1 MRARTAKTGAAALLL
16 AGGITLATASPSA
29 AYTGRAT
36 HYPVGL
42 GACGQAS
49 VPSDLVVALSPAE
62 FGNGYSA
69 PHCFQSVWI
78 QHGGTSIV
86 ATVLDRGP
94 AGMPLHDLDLSLG
107 AFMALGGD
115 PKGGPIDVSWGYVET
130 SPGSTTTPPGP
141 GPIGTTMPAPTGTTK
156 APTPT
161 GTPVT
166 QRPAPTGVPITPPE
180 PDHPAPTTT
189 APPQPTGAP
198 TPGPTGPH
206 TMPVPTVPVVLQ

>member
-42 GACGQAS
+42 GACGQSS
-49 VPSDLVVALSPAE
+49 VPGDLVVALSPAE
-62 FGNGYSA
+62 FGNGYST
-69 PHCFQSVWI
+69 PHCFQSVRI

-107 AFMALGGD
+107 AFVALGSD

-130 SPGSTTTPPGP
+130 SPGPGPTTTPPGP
-141 GPIGTTMPAPTGTTK
+141 GPIGTTMPAPSGTTK

-166 QRPAPTGVPITPPE
+166 QKPAPTGVPIKPPVH
-180 PDHPAPTTT
+180 PDPTTT
-189 APPQPTGAP
+189 APQQPTGVP

-206 TMPVPTVPVVLQ
+206 TMPIPTVTAVLK